1 MRRVDNPPNPY
12 LSEQRE
18 FLGPPPPA
26 ELELYEERAASIL
39 THNDSPDIP
48 FRWTVNPYRGCQ
60 HACAYC
66 YARRTHEYLS
76 LGAGTDFESRIIVKI
91 NAPELLA
98 AALARPAWQRD
109 TIAFSG
115 VTDAYQPLEAV
126 YRLTRGC
133 LEVCLNAANPV
144 GLVTKSYLI
153 VRDAELLAELHRRA
167 GVCVNFSIPFAD
179 KDVARKLEPHAP
191 PPARQFEAMR
201 RLAAVGVPVG
211 IMLAPIIPGL
221 NDRDI
226 PQLLKQAVECGAR
239 MASYAPVRLPGNVQ
253 EVFLSRLRA
262 ELPDAAARIEQRTR
276 DLRGG
281 QLNDPRFG
289 HRMEGGGAYWE
300 SVTRLF
306 ETAATRL
313 GLDCGQPWRQ
323 TQCASPAVRPTTRQ
337 LPLFDS

>member
-12 LSEQRE
+12 LSEHRE
-18 FLGPPPPA
+18 LLGPPPPVQ
-26 ELELYEERAASIL
+26 LEVYEERAASIL

-66 YARRTHEYLS
+66 YARRTHEYLG

-98 AALARPAWQRD
+98 DELARPAWRHEN
-109 TIAFSG
+109 IAFSG

-126 YRLTRGC
+126 YRVTRRC
-133 LEVCLNAANPV
+133 LEACLAAANPV
-144 GLVTKSYLI
+144 GIVTKSYLI
-153 VRDAELLAELHRRA
+153 VRDTDLLVELHRRA
-167 GVCVNFSIPFAD
+167 HVSVSFSIPFAD
-179 KDVARKLEPHAP
+179 AQVARRLEPHAP

-201 RLAAVGVPVG
+201 RLATAGVPVG
-211 IMLAPIIPGL
+211 ILLAPIIPGL

-226 PQLLKQAVECGAR
+226 PQLLKQAVECGAGQ
-239 MASYAPVRLPGNVQ
+239 AGYAPVRLPGSVQ
-253 EVFLSRLRA
+253 QVFLSRLRA

-276 DLRGG
+276 ELRGG

-289 HRMEGGGAYWE
+289 YRMQAAGAYWE

-306 ETAATRL
+306 ETTATRL

-323 TQCASPAVRPTTRQ
+323 NLCPGPGERSRPRQ
-337 LPLFDS
+337 LSLFKT